1 MLTRPPD
8 WLDLDS
14 HAEEAWVRTR
24 FSFDDD
30 FEGGEKPDLLT
41 ALEEHE
47 LGELL
52 RREERSKNEA
62 AEKQKLEVLKDTDSL
77 TGLFN
82 LRFLRDKSEKFISE
96 LGSGQKDRRATS
108 LQSLLVVVLDIN
120 FLKILNDEYGHLFGN
135 QALSA
140 LANCL
145 RGVTRSDDVVA
156 RIGGDEFAIVLP
168 IRDETGDENQDLHVT
183 PLARIEEAISNLF
196 IEFVYHD
203 KKIKFKIGVAIG
215 SAILRKGEQPKT
227 IEKLLHEADQKMYER
242 KRMDKEDPGALD
254 RVA

>member
-30 FEGGEKPDLLT
+30 FEGGEIPDFLT
-41 ALEEHE
+41 AF
-47 LGELL
+47 
-52 RREERSKNEA
+52 
-62 AEKQKLEVLKDTDSL
+62 
-77 TGLFN
+77 FN

-196 IEFVYHD
+196 IEFVYH
-203 KKIKFKIGVAIG
+203 
-215 SAILRKGEQPKT
+215 
-227 IEKLLHEADQKMYER
+227 
-242 KRMDKEDPGALD
+242 
-254 RVA
+254 